1 MRNMKFIVNVVL
13 AVSSIAALAQES
25 ARTVQ
30 YHSQDIVAIR
40 AKVKYTTLIEL
51 PTTEK
56 IMEAATGDK
65 DFWIVDVVGNFCFV
79 HPAKQGIA
87 SNLNLIT
94 DKGNIYSF
102 TLQDISGSPG
112 EPDLKVIVE
121 PADRSAIV
129 AASGPAQFVPA
140 AQLEQSKQQVAALQ
154 SHVEQAV
161 DEYKSGYPTQLK
173 FDYVYK
179 ANQAP
184 FDIQSIYHDDK
195 FTYIKTNAPEKFSVY
210 EMKDGKPNLVTY
222 DLREGTYIIP
232 KIMDDGY
239 VELGKE
245 ADELCAE
252 RITRHDREQPYFSHR
267 RAGRDA
273 RRTAS
278 RANTARPF
286 RAAQGRLAEE
296 PQDVRLLGAALLVIV
311 AALFSSTG
319 KKTPA
324 QQAAAKG
331 QPPQPTLQDNTDNN
345 VQDMKNQVQAE
356 RQKEQ
361 QAAMAAA
368 AGQDPALASA
378 TPAQQAAAAAFG
390 PSGEAPTS
398 CGPGRPCGQAQQ
410 GTMPPQLTPEQQQA
424 QLIAAKERERADN
437 SRFASN
443 LVYSRLAEQRNS
455 SRNSKARRCPSS
467 MTIPS
472 GRQRRVSLTHE
483 PEKEQEET
491 PGGYKRPLEANIDSA
506 VGQPYLVYE
515 GSVLDTVL

>member
-1 MRNMKFIVNVVL
+1 MRNMKYIVNAVL
-13 AVSSIAALAQES
+13 AVSSIVALPQES

-79 HPAKQGIA
+79 HPAKQGIS

-161 DEYKSGYPTQLK
+161 DEYKSSYPTQLK

-179 ANQAP
+179 ANESP

-232 KIMDDGY
+232 KVMDGGY
-239 VELGKE
+239 VELGKK
-245 ADELCAE
+245 
-252 RITRHDREQPYFSHR
+252 RMNF
-267 RAGRDA
+267 A
-273 RRTAS
+273 R
-278 RANTARPF
+278 
-286 RAAQGRLAEE
+286 
-296 PQDVRLLGAALLVIV
+296 
-311 AALFSSTG
+311 
-319 KKTPA
+319 
-324 QQAAAKG
+324 KG
-331 QPPQPTLQDNTDNN
+331 
-345 VQDMKNQVQAE
+345 
-356 RQKEQ
+356 
-361 QAAMAAA
+361 
-368 AGQDPALASA
+368 
-378 TPAQQAAAAAFG
+378 
-390 PSGEAPTS
+390 
-398 CGPGRPCGQAQQ
+398 
-410 GTMPPQLTPEQQQA
+410 
-424 QLIAAKERERADN
+424 
-437 SRFASN
+437 
-443 LVYSRLAEQRNS
+443 
-455 SRNSKARRCPSS
+455 
-467 MTIPS
+467 
-472 GRQRRVSLTHE
+472 
-483 PEKEQEET
+483 
-491 PGGYKRPLEANIDSA
+491 
-506 VGQPYLVYE
+506 
-515 GSVLDTVL
+515 

>member
-1 MRNMKFIVNVVL
+1 MRNMKFIVNTVL
-13 AVSSIAALAQES
+13 ALASIVALGQES

-56 IMEAATGDK
+56 IMQAATGDK

-102 TLQDISGSPG
+102 TLQDISGSSG

-129 AASGPAQFVPA
+129 AASGPAQFVSA
-140 AQLEQSKQQVAALQ
+140 AQLEQSKQQVTALQ

-179 ANQAP
+179 ANQSP

-232 KIMDDGY
+232 KVMDDGY
-239 VELGKE
+239 VELGKKKMS
-245 ADELCAE
+245 
-252 RITRHDREQPYFSHR
+252 F
-267 RAGRDA
+267 A
-273 RRTAS
+273 R
-278 RANTARPF
+278 
-286 RAAQGRLAEE
+286 
-296 PQDVRLLGAALLVIV
+296 
-311 AALFSSTG
+311 
-319 KKTPA
+319 
-324 QQAAAKG
+324 KG
-331 QPPQPTLQDNTDNN
+331 
-345 VQDMKNQVQAE
+345 
-356 RQKEQ
+356 
-361 QAAMAAA
+361 
-368 AGQDPALASA
+368 
-378 TPAQQAAAAAFG
+378 
-390 PSGEAPTS
+390 
-398 CGPGRPCGQAQQ
+398 
-410 GTMPPQLTPEQQQA
+410 
-424 QLIAAKERERADN
+424 
-437 SRFASN
+437 
-443 LVYSRLAEQRNS
+443 
-455 SRNSKARRCPSS
+455 
-467 MTIPS
+467 
-472 GRQRRVSLTHE
+472 
-483 PEKEQEET
+483 
-491 PGGYKRPLEANIDSA
+491 
-506 VGQPYLVYE
+506 
-515 GSVLDTVL
+515 

>member
-1 MRNMKFIVNVVL
+1 MRLLKSIVNVVL
-13 AVSSIAALAQES
+13 AVSSIGALAQES

-30 YHSQDIVAIR
+30 YHSQDIIAIR

-79 HPAKQGIA
+79 HPAKLGIA

-102 TLQDISGSPG
+102 TLQDISGSSA

-129 AASGPAQFVPA
+129 AASGPPQFVPA
-140 AQLEQSKQQVAALQ
+140 AQLEQSKQQVNALQ

-232 KIMDDGY
+232 KVMDDGY
-239 VELGKE
+239 VELGKK
-245 ADELCAE
+245 
-252 RITRHDREQPYFSHR
+252 RMSF
-267 RAGRDA
+267 A
-273 RRTAS
+273 R
-278 RANTARPF
+278 
-286 RAAQGRLAEE
+286 
-296 PQDVRLLGAALLVIV
+296 
-311 AALFSSTG
+311 
-319 KKTPA
+319 
-324 QQAAAKG
+324 KG
-331 QPPQPTLQDNTDNN
+331 
-345 VQDMKNQVQAE
+345 
-356 RQKEQ
+356 
-361 QAAMAAA
+361 
-368 AGQDPALASA
+368 
-378 TPAQQAAAAAFG
+378 
-390 PSGEAPTS
+390 
-398 CGPGRPCGQAQQ
+398 
-410 GTMPPQLTPEQQQA
+410 
-424 QLIAAKERERADN
+424 
-437 SRFASN
+437 
-443 LVYSRLAEQRNS
+443 
-455 SRNSKARRCPSS
+455 
-467 MTIPS
+467 
-472 GRQRRVSLTHE
+472 
-483 PEKEQEET
+483 
-491 PGGYKRPLEANIDSA
+491 
-506 VGQPYLVYE
+506 
-515 GSVLDTVL
+515 

>member
-1 MRNMKFIVNVVL
+1 MKFIVNVVL

-79 HPAKQGIA
+79 HPAKQGIS

-94 DKGNIYSF
+94 DRGNIYSF
-102 TLQDISGSPG
+102 TLQDISASSG

-140 AQLEQSKQQVAALQ
+140 AQLEQSKQQVAAIQ

-161 DEYKSGYPTQLK
+161 DEYKSSYPTQLK

-184 FDIQSIYHDDK
+184 FGIQSIYHDDK

-232 KIMDDGY
+232 KIMDEGY
-239 VELGKE
+239 VELGKK
-245 ADELCAE
+245 
-252 RITRHDREQPYFSHR
+252 RMSF
-267 RAGRDA
+267 A
-273 RRTAS
+273 R
-278 RANTARPF
+278 
-286 RAAQGRLAEE
+286 
-296 PQDVRLLGAALLVIV
+296 
-311 AALFSSTG
+311 
-319 KKTPA
+319 
-324 QQAAAKG
+324 KG
-331 QPPQPTLQDNTDNN
+331 
-345 VQDMKNQVQAE
+345 
-356 RQKEQ
+356 
-361 QAAMAAA
+361 
-368 AGQDPALASA
+368 
-378 TPAQQAAAAAFG
+378 
-390 PSGEAPTS
+390 
-398 CGPGRPCGQAQQ
+398 
-410 GTMPPQLTPEQQQA
+410 
-424 QLIAAKERERADN
+424 
-437 SRFASN
+437 
-443 LVYSRLAEQRNS
+443 
-455 SRNSKARRCPSS
+455 
-467 MTIPS
+467 
-472 GRQRRVSLTHE
+472 
-483 PEKEQEET
+483 
-491 PGGYKRPLEANIDSA
+491 
-506 VGQPYLVYE
+506 
-515 GSVLDTVL
+515 

>member
-1 MRNMKFIVNVVL
+1 MRLLKVIVNVVL

-65 DFWIVDVVGNFCFV
+65 DSWIVDVVGNFCFV

-102 TLQDISGSPG
+102 TLQDISGSSA

-129 AASGPAQFVPA
+129 AASGPPQFVPA
-140 AQLEQSKQQVAALQ
+140 AQLEQSKQQVNALQ

-232 KIMDDGY
+232 KVMDDGY
-239 VELGKE
+239 VELGKKKMSF
-245 ADELCAE
+245 
-252 RITRHDREQPYFSHR
+252 TR
-267 RAGRDA
+267 
-273 RRTAS
+273 
-278 RANTARPF
+278 
-286 RAAQGRLAEE
+286 
-296 PQDVRLLGAALLVIV
+296 
-311 AALFSSTG
+311 
-319 KKTPA
+319 
-324 QQAAAKG
+324 KG
-331 QPPQPTLQDNTDNN
+331 
-345 VQDMKNQVQAE
+345 
-356 RQKEQ
+356 
-361 QAAMAAA
+361 
-368 AGQDPALASA
+368 
-378 TPAQQAAAAAFG
+378 
-390 PSGEAPTS
+390 
-398 CGPGRPCGQAQQ
+398 
-410 GTMPPQLTPEQQQA
+410 
-424 QLIAAKERERADN
+424 
-437 SRFASN
+437 
-443 LVYSRLAEQRNS
+443 
-455 SRNSKARRCPSS
+455 
-467 MTIPS
+467 
-472 GRQRRVSLTHE
+472 
-483 PEKEQEET
+483 
-491 PGGYKRPLEANIDSA
+491 
-506 VGQPYLVYE
+506 
-515 GSVLDTVL
+515 